1 MNVNISEA
9 ERKVYVKYFEQIDGD
24 RDGVSGA
31 REVIRLRETGVSDQV
46 LGFIWANCVLPPA
59 EGLSLDAFFLA
70 MRIISLSQHLLPP
83 DLSLA
88 RSSSSSSTTASTSS
102 STANTNN
109 ANTSFS
115 SAFSAKTDIKPSVT
129 PPSTW
134 TVTPAQRATW
144 RQAFEAADSDHDGLL
159 TTNEARIVLEKSG
172 LPVAQLGRIWSF
184 ADHDNSGTFNWVK
197 FGVASAL
204 IVHVLCGKSLP
215 AERPLALFELFRDS
229 A

>member
-24 RDGVSGA
+24 RDGVIGA

-88 RSSSSSSTTASTSS
+88 RSSP
-102 STANTNN
+102 
-109 ANTSFS
+109 SFLS
-115 SAFSAKTDIKPSVT
+115 LFSFLLLLSPLLLLLLLLLLRQLQLLLRLRTQIT
-129 PPSTW
+129 PILLFLLLFL
-134 TVTPAQRATW
+134 QRLIL
-144 RQAFEAADSDHDGLL
+144 S
-159 TTNEARIVLEKSG
+159 
-172 LPVAQLGRIWSF
+172 PV
-184 ADHDNSGTFNWVK
+184 
-197 FGVASAL
+197 
-204 IVHVLCGKSLP
+204 
-215 AERPLALFELFRDS
+215 
-229 A
+229 

>member
-24 RDGVSGA
+24 RDGVIGA

-88 RSSSSSSTTASTSS
+88 RSSPSLPLALFIPPSPLASLAPPPPSSSSTTASTSS
-102 STANTNN
+102 TTTTSSTT
-109 ANTSFS
+109 
-115 SAFSAKTDIKPSVT
+115 
-129 PPSTW
+129 
-134 TVTPAQRATW
+134 
-144 RQAFEAADSDHDGLL
+144 
-159 TTNEARIVLEKSG
+159 
-172 LPVAQLGRIWSF
+172 
-184 ADHDNSGTFNWVK
+184 
-197 FGVASAL
+197 
-204 IVHVLCGKSLP
+204 
-215 AERPLALFELFRDS
+215 
-229 A
+229 